1 MHKNP
6 QRRKIICG
14 MHPTGRKDGL
24 IDLKMIFVEY
34 PVCVISVAVTVA
46 VVKKRLLHLVFA
58 VLYNRRI
65 FYFSKL

>member
-6 QRRKIICG
+6 QRRKMICG